1 MRAVPEP
8 IDFERLVREM
18 RASVCADCD
27 WPTVRGGVWDSEV
40 EVVRQLESY
49 QNSEALPWHIWEYTD
64 SCTLGQGWLTQDV
77 QWLERARLFGEGGD
91 LDVRRDGGR
100 FLWRYVGEP
109 DQTPPGGAELQ
120 PDGKS
125 PIYSRERTA
134 LLWGTRERDQ
144 KQWFDDRVSGASL
157 TYFPD
162 PPSLPEK
169 VEERVQVRFREYT
182 QAGRTLVVWLRKLEP
197 YGTEEG
203 NDG

>member
-1 MRAVPEP
+1 MLTRPVAVPSP
-8 IDFERLVREM
+8 LIV
-18 RASVCADCD
+18 SGS
-27 WPTVRGGVWDSEV
+27 PNTVNRRTTI
-40 EVVRQLESY
+40 RQ
-49 QNSEALPWHIWEYTD
+49 T
-64 SCTLGQGWLTQDV
+64 T
-77 QWLERARLFGEGGD
+77 
-91 LDVRRDGGR
+91 
-100 FLWRYVGEP
+100 
-109 DQTPPGGAELQ
+109 
-120 PDGKS
+120 
-125 PIYSRERTA
+125 SRERTA

-197 YGTEEG
+197 YGTEGE